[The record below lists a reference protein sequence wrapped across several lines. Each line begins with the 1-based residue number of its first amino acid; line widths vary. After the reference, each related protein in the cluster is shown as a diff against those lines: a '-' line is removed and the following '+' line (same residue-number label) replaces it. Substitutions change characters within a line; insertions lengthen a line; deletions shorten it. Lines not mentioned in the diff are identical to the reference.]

1 MYSLAETFVHEPI
14 SWSEMLRAKVR
25 QWMASRPWA
34 DPKLGQ
40 LRQVPLFRHLTR
52 RQLELLTYHADVV
65 RLNSQDVLARQG
77 EYVLEFLVIA
87 EGRARAERDGRVIAL
102 LCPGDIFGELS
113 LIDGKPQIATVIA
126 ETPVTLF
133 VVHRRSFSRLLDK
146 IPELQWKVLKMLCER
161 FRQCSSLR
169 E

>member
-1 MYSLAETFVHEPI
+1 MYSLVDSFAYEPI
-14 SWSEMLRAKVR
+14 SWRETLGAKVR
-25 QWMASRPWA
+25 QWMAFRPWA
-34 DPKLGQ
+34 DPKLDQ
-40 LRQVPLFRHLTR
+40 LKQVPLFRHLTR
-52 RQLELLTYHADVV
+52 RQLELLAYHADVV
-65 RLNSQDVLARQG
+65 RLSSQDVLARQG
-77 EYVLEFLVIA
+77 EYVLEFLLIA

-102 LCPGDIFGELS
+102 LCPGDTFGEVS

-133 VVHRRSFSRLLDK
+133 VVHKRSFSCLVDK
-146 IPELQWKVLKMLCER
+146 IPELQWKLLKTLCER